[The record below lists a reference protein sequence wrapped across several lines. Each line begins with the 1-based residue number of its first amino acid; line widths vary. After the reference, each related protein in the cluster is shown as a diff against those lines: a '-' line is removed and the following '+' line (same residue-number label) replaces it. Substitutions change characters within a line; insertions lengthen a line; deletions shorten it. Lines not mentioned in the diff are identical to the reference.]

1 MAPLLVG
8 FPPIPDI
15 NTLSCSEFTAIL
27 SHDKSPAKSLLALCC
42 AWKIPDPSQCQTGR
56 GEKHSWGGLAC
67 QNFAWLLL
75 GVIPRWGTHTH
86 THTRQPAATRAGGE
100 LHHLSTSLFSG
111 GNSEYAHSQKLMGAP
126 WPRSAGA
133 LSVI

>member
-42 AWKIPDPSQCQTGR
+42 AWKIPDPSQCQTGG

-75 GVIPRWGTHTH
+75 GVIPRWDTHTH
-86 THTRQPAATRAGGE
+86 TDTHGSLLPLE
-100 LHHLSTSLFSG
+100 LLASCT
-111 GNSEYAHSQKLMGAP
+111 P
-126 WPRSAGA
+126 
-133 LSVI
+133 